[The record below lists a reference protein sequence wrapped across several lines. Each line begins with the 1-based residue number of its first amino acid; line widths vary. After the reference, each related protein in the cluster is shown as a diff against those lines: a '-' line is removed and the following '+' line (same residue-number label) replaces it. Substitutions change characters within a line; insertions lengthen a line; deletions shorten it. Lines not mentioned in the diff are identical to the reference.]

1 MINFK
6 INLMMRWMDLIR
18 HVLSIVHK
26 KNRPGD
32 AWRSKLPWH
41 RAVAGNPERD
51 SVSL

>member
-26 KNRPGD
+26 KTDPVTPG
-32 AWRSKLPWH
+32 ARNCHGIVPSPATRKGTL
-41 RAVAGNPERD
+41 
-51 SVSL
+51 